1 MTLKLLAAALTLYQY
16 NFKMLHWNA
25 SGYKFDK
32 IHDLSSEYES
42 KISETLDK
50 VVEMSMRVDDVPFSL
65 SECLDNLNNF
75 SEQNFVM
82 IQSENITYETFVTHS
97 LDMFN
102 SILESI
108 AAIFDQKLLS
118 SENGA
123 SITDITN
130 IGIKAE
136 LESIYAEYDLLARY
150 ILKRRQIGTGV
161 SDTHHVHHTETDPT
175 VDDLDLDVNLDL

>member
-25 SGYKFDK
+25 SGHKFDK
-32 IHDLSSEYES
+32 IHDLSSEYEL

-50 VVEMSMRVDDVPFSL
+50 VVEMAMRVDDVPFSL
-65 SECLDNLNNF
+65 SECLTSLNAF
-75 SEQNFVM
+75 SEQDFVI
-82 IQSENITYETFVTHS
+82 IQSEDITYDSFVTHS

-108 AAIFDQKLLS
+108 ESIFNRKVLS
-118 SENGA
+118 EENGA
-123 SITDITN
+123 NINDIKNT
-130 IGIKAE
+130 GIRAE

-150 ILKRRQIGTGV
+150 ISKRRHIGSGTV
-161 SDTHHVHHTETDPT
+161 NADTHH
-175 VDDLDLDVNLDL
+175 DDDKLIENLDIDL